1 MFQNKNK
8 IQTMGEALTQ
18 QQLLAGLARGEE
30 PAFRYM
36 FNTYYQILV
45 NFAYRYLND
54 LDESRNIVQDVFVML
69 YEKREEIKIHT
80 SLKAH
85 LFQSVRNRSL
95 NFIKREKMQRNH
107 HDRILRENDEHDISR
122 EDSVIHELEG
132 RIAQVVNILPTQCQ
146 RIYLL
151 SRQEGIPNAD
161 IAEQLSISKRTVE
174 TQISKALKKI
184 REDLSKHGY
193 LSLLLLWDL
202 INVFI

>member
-1 MFQNKNK
+1 
-8 IQTMGEALTQ
+8 
-18 QQLLAGLARGEE
+18 
-30 PAFRYM
+30 
-36 FNTYYQILV
+36 
-45 NFAYRYLND
+45 
-54 LDESRNIVQDVFVML
+54 
-69 YEKREEIKIHT
+69 
-80 SLKAH
+80 
-85 LFQSVRNRSL
+85 
-95 NFIKREKMQRNH
+95 
-107 HDRILRENDEHDISR
+107 
-122 EDSVIHELEG
+122 LEG